1 MQALSTSPSAAPA
14 GIALSTRQ
22 RYRLDTVNMIFKSL
36 GVCGLRIFGR
46 DESVAV
52 LEPKR
57 LGGFFFT
64 PAVVDARPVDLEAR
78 VIGRARLLPGFNRTY
93 AEQRLV
99 RCLAAYVIEGR
110 SVPAAMLA
118 QALMAD
124 NNQYF
129 DCVEDGFSK
138 VMEEFRFTRAFAK
151 PIAINRKTGP
161 ML

>member
-1 MQALSTSPSAAPA
+1 
-14 GIALSTRQ
+14 
-22 RYRLDTVNMIFKSL
+22 
-36 GVCGLRIFGR
+36 
-46 DESVAV
+46 
-52 LEPKR
+52 

-64 PAVVDARPVDLEAR
+64 PPVDGARPVDLEAR
-78 VIGRARLLPGFNRTY
+78 VIGRARLLPGFNGTY

-99 RCLAAYVIEGR
+99 RCLATYVLEGR

-129 DCVEDGFSK
+129 DQVEVNFAR
-138 VMEEFRFTRAFAK
+138 VMDEFRFTRAFAK
-151 PIAINRKTGP
+151 PVAINRKTGP